1 VKDIRQALFS
11 IFQAEHAQHL
21 EQIRSI
27 LALYKT
33 VSEADGKAMLDE
45 AFRRA
50 HTLKGAARAV
60 DIRPV
65 EELADGMESLLS
77 RVREG
82 GLHLDRDVAA
92 VIHQALD
99 SSEGCVAAVEQQQTP
114 TAPLDVLRAMA
125 QFLGAK
131 DHAAAQTQ
139 PPPQA
144 PLAAPVAVPPGTAFE
159 PRTPLEMV
167 RLPSE
172 NLDRLVRS
180 TGQILAES
188 SRQKAVT
195 AQLTVLGRQIGELEA
210 ECDRFRNGS
219 SAPLRHLAGTFGF
232 VPVTQYIDSVEQKV
246 RALAGQARTVRFL
259 QQRSSWTTGLSAEQ
273 LRQDVWSARMAPVED
288 VFEGF
293 RKMVRDLARDEGKEV
308 EYRLAGSGARA
319 DRAVLQAIKDPV
331 MHLLR
336 NAISHGIESPQ
347 AREGKKKSPVGRLTL
362 RIECERGRLVAEV
375 DDDGRGVDL
384 DAVARIAV
392 SRGLMTQSEIE
403 AATPETIGQII
414 FRAGFSTSPTVN
426 HISGRGM
433 GLSVVHETARRLQG
447 DVSLRSRPGP
457 GTAIVLSVPMSVS
470 THHVLLVRASGQAFG
485 IPTHSIERICRVQPA
500 QVETVEGRPVVN
512 LEGRQISLY
521 RLSHLLRIE
530 RGDPAPASSSP
541 VLKIV
546 LVRAGGR
553 QEAVLVDEFIG
564 DKDSLIQELGFP
576 SPASGNVAGGI
587 LLGDGTVVVVL
598 NPRGLVDHCT
608 QSNSASLGSV
618 KPAPPRAA
626 QRILVVDDS
635 ITARSLERSILEANG
650 FKVRVAVDGLEGLE
664 LAREEKPD
672 LIVTDLQMPRLD
684 GFGLLEALK
693 ADPRLSDIPVI
704 IISSVERPEDQ
715 QRGLVLGADAY
726 VVKRKFDEQELL
738 ETIRQIL

>member
-1 VKDIRQALFS
+1 MKDIRQALFS

-33 VSEADGKAMLDE
+33 VSEAEGKAMLDE

-60 DIRPV
+60 DIRAV
-65 EELADGMESLLS
+65 EELADGMESVLS
-77 RVREG
+77 KVREG
-82 GLHLDRDVAA
+82 GLSLDREVAT

-99 SSEGCVAAVEQQQTP
+99 SSEGCLAAVEQQQTP
-114 TAPLDVLRAMA
+114 SAPADVLQAMA
-125 QFLGAK
+125 QLLGAREVG
-131 DHAAAQTQ
+131 ATTRRETP
-139 PPPQA
+139 PPPQQ
-144 PLAAPVAVPPGTAFE
+144 PQQEPPAPVAAQ
-159 PRTPLEMV
+159 PRASFEMV
-167 RLPSE
+167 RIPSE

-180 TGQILAES
+180 TGRILGEN

-195 AQLTVLGRQIGELEA
+195 AQLAVLGRQIGELEA

-219 SAPLRHLAGTFGF
+219 STPLRHLAGTPGF
-232 VPVTQYIDSVEQKV
+232 VPVTHYLESVEQKV

-259 QQRSSWTTGLSAEQ
+259 QQRSSWTTGLTAEQ
-273 LRQDVWSARMAPVED
+273 LREDVWSARMAPVED

-308 EYRLAGSGARA
+308 DYTLAASGARA

-347 AREGKKKSPVGRLTL
+347 ARESQKKSPVGRLTL

-384 DAVARIAV
+384 EAVARIAV
-392 SRGLMTQSEIE
+392 SRGLLTQAEVETS
-403 AATPETIGQII
+403 TPQEVGQII

-433 GLSVVHETARRLQG
+433 GLSVVHEAARRLQG
-447 DVSLRSRPGP
+447 DVGLRARPGP
-457 GTAIVLSVPMSVS
+457 GTSIVLSVPMSVS
-470 THHVLLVRASGQAFG
+470 THHVLLVRSNGQTFG
-485 IPTHSIERICRVQPA
+485 IPTHGIERICRVQPA

-512 LEGRQISLY
+512 LGGRQISLY

-530 RGDPAPASSSP
+530 RGEPAPGTASV
-541 VLKIV
+541 VLKVV
-546 LVRAGGR
+546 LLRSGGR
-553 QEAVLVDEFIG
+553 QEAILVDEFIG
-564 DKDSLIQELGFP
+564 DQDSLIQEVGFS
-576 SPASGNVAGGI
+576 SPASANVAGGI
-587 LLGDGTVVVVL
+587 LLGDGSVVVVL

-608 QSNSASLGSV
+608 QSNAASLGSV

-626 QRILVVDDS
+626 PRILVVDDS
-635 ITARSLERSILEANG
+635 ITARSLEKSILEANG

-672 LIVTDLQMPRLD
+672 LIVSDLQMPRLD
-684 GFGLLEALK
+684 GFGLLQALK

-715 QRGLVLGADAY
+715 QRGLFLGADAY